1 MFCSLILGFDTKGL
15 LICPNTFFSRQVLGI
30 RPAVTDLVFMI
41 TIPMMPCK
49 TSCSR
54 TAVGG
59 HGKAICSLGP
69 GKRYNYRWIYEREE
83 KEKEMKG
90 KGRTTRKKSEGYI
103 KKCFK

>member
-1 MFCSLILGFDTKGL
+1 M
-15 LICPNTFFSRQVLGI
+15 VGI

-49 TSCSR
+49 TSCFR

-90 KGRTTRKKSEGYI
+90 KGRTTRKKSEGHI
-103 KKCFK
+103 KKIFK